1 MRGIDGPG
9 ANGESDVATS
19 VSPSN
24 RGWWHARGAAG
35 KRRFRRGRRVARVV
49 YPRTRGTSVSGYRTQ
64 SPDTSREAEEIQFE
78 GYRKMESW
86 QKLAIIDDLNKM
98 VEGLARVGIRERHP
112 DATEE
117 EVRLRLAALRYG
129 REFTIE
135 WFGWDP
141 DVEGW

>member
-1 MRGIDGPG
+1 
-9 ANGESDVATS
+9 
-19 VSPSN
+19 
-24 RGWWHARGAAG
+24 
-35 KRRFRRGRRVARVV
+35 
-49 YPRTRGTSVSGYRTQ
+49 VSGYRTQ
-64 SPDTSREAEEIQFE
+64 SPDTSREAEEFQFE